1 MSRVRVHGAVP
12 GRHNSIKC
20 RWRETPVC
28 RVLGRLALLFP
39 PERSRGALLGSWW
52 RRSGTV
58 PEERGQVAVIVE
70 LVRAI
75 PHSDRHDSRDPTKAT
90 AAKASR
96 DVDLVRYLQPLIDFQ

>member
-75 PHSDRHDSRDPTKAT
+75 PHSDGHDSRDPTKAT
-90 AAKASR
+90 TAKASR